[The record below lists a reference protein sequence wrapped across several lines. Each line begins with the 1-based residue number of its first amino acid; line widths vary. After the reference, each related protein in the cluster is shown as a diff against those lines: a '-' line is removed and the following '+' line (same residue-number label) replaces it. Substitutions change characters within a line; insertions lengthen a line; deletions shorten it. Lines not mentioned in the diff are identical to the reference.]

1 MSDKTK
7 NVVVTFTFLLVL
19 VLFFVINLCTKD
31 IEISYAERRKLA
43 QFPKITVKKLLDGSL
58 GQDFDKY
65 STDQMIKRE
74 DFRKLKAALELDVFR
89 KKDNNNI
96 YLYQNSLI
104 KIEYPLNEVSVLNAT
119 NKINAIKNDYLQG
132 MKCYYTIVPD
142 KNYFTSREEYI
153 SMDYEKMENIMAQN
167 LNQMEY
173 ISIFDCL
180 QLQDYYVTDI
190 HWKQESLQKVVDRIS
205 TKMDF
210 KDRIHTNYTRQD
222 VIEFDGVYAG
232 QLVVKTIKDKIC
244 ISTNEIIENATV
256 YNYENKKETKIYDKE
271 KLTSNDKYD
280 IYLSGPTPLITITN
294 PKGEAGKE
302 LVVFRDSFA
311 SSLVPLFTEAYSKIT
326 LVDIRYMRSKDI
338 GNYIEFKDQD
348 ILFIYSTTVL
358 NNSSTFK

>member
-1 MSDKTK
+1 M
-7 NVVVTFTFLLVL
+7 F
-19 VLFFVINLCTKD
+19 
-31 IEISYAERRKLA
+31 
-43 QFPKITVKKLLDGSL
+43 DGSL
-58 GQDFDKY
+58 AQEFDKY
-65 STDQMIKRE
+65 TTDQMIKRE
-74 DFRKLKAALELDVFR
+74 EFRRIKALLELDILR

-96 YLYQNSLI
+96 YLYKDSLI
-104 KIEYPLNEVSVLNAT
+104 KMEYPLNQASIVNAA
-119 NKINAIKNDYLQG
+119 NKINTIQKEYLQG

-142 KNYFTSREEYI
+142 KNYFVNRDEYI
-153 SMDYEKMENIMAQN
+153 SMDYAKMEEIMSQNIKN
-167 LNQMEY
+167 IEY
-173 ISIFDCL
+173 IPIFDCL

-190 HWKQESLQKVVDRIS
+190 HWKQENLQKVVDKIS
-205 TKMDF
+205 IKMNF
-210 KDRIHTNYTRQD
+210 KDRIHSRYSTQN

-232 QLVVKTIKDKIC
+232 QLAVKTSKDTIRIK
-244 ISTNEIIENATV
+244 TNETIENAIV
-256 YNYENKKETKIYDKE
+256 YNYENKKETKIYDQE
-271 KLTSNDKYD
+271 KLNSNDKYD

-294 PKGEAGKE
+294 PKGEKGKE

>member
-31 IEISYAERRKLA
+31 IEISYTERRKLA
-43 QFPKITVKKLLDGSL
+43 QFPKVTVKKLFDGSL
-58 GQDFDKY
+58 AQEFDKY

-74 DFRKLKAALELDVFR
+74 DFRKLKAAIELDVFR

-96 YLYQNSLI
+96 YLYQDSLI
-104 KIEYPLNEVSVLNAT
+104 KIEYPLNEESVLNAT
-119 NKINAIKNDYLQG
+119 NKMNAIKNDYLQG
-132 MKCYYTIVPD
+132 MKCHYTIVPD
-142 KNYFTSREEYI
+142 KNYFVSREEYI
-153 SMDYEKMENIMAQN
+153 GMNYEKMEEIMAQN
-167 LNQMEY
+167 LKKMEY
-173 ISIFDCL
+173 IPIFDCL
-180 QLQDYYVTDI
+180 ELQDYYVTDI
-190 HWKQESLQKVVDRIS
+190 HWKQENLQKVVDRIS
-205 TKMDF
+205 SKMNF
-210 KDRIHTNYTRQD
+210 KDRIYTNYTKQD

-232 QLVVKTIKDKIC
+232 QLAVKTAKDKIS
-244 ISTNEIIENATV
+244 ISTNEMIENATV
-256 YNYENKKETKIYDKE
+256 YNHENKKETKIYDKE
-271 KLTSNDKYD
+271 KLSSNDKYD

-294 PKGEAGKE
+294 PNGEQGKE

-338 GNYIEFKDQD
+338 GNYIELKDQD